1 MEYLFFNGFIVV
13 CVYIHS
19 DLYVVVS
26 CADFQCLIFQVFS
39 LTFYEVNRPILDLSI
54 GSLVCMFNRVFS
66 CGGAMAGELMAI
78 ELLIRGQ
85 F

>member
-1 MEYLFFNGFIVV
+1 MVSLMYVFIFVL
-13 CVYIHS
+13 I
-19 DLYVVVS
+19 DMVVS

-66 CGGAMAGELMAI
+66 CGGAMAGELTAT